1 MIFSRFTGVFYV
13 GLSLGP
19 SVGAWVLRS
28 GLLEKMGLVLDGR
41 NITGVFCVSI
51 TMALVNFLCAALL
64 FPESVG
70 SGKTSMGELE
80 GREEE
85 EGDEDEVQEASQGLL
100 ARFIKPLALF
110 LPVVTFDASGRKKR
124 DWSLT
129 WLAGALFA
137 YMLGTVSTFGY
148 SINTKLTTCRVLP
161 RSSTYTQSIHTT
173 GRPRP

>member
-28 GLLEKMGLVLDGR
+28 GMLEKLGLAWNGKNV
-41 NITGVFCVSI
+41 TGVFCVAI
-51 TMALVNFLCAALL
+51 AMAFVNFVCAALL

-85 EGDEDEVQEASQGLL
+85 EDDEDEVQEASQGLL

-110 LPVVTFDASGRKKR
+110 LPVVAFDASGRKKR

-137 YMLGTVSTFGY
+137 YMLGTVSALSY
-148 SINTKLTTCRVLP
+148 SDGAELTTCRVSP
-161 RSSTYTQSIHTT
+161 RSSTCTQSIHTT
-173 GRPRP
+173 GQRRP